1 MRRHR
6 WWHWWRGGYGGLCST
21 RVLQNETK
29 RYTIHHRVIH
39 VQVHVCLSRPNG
51 KRHDELSSSLLVSR
65 EIRDYIRTT
74 MKEVATAHF
83 FKSVSRCHRVS
94 FVVFCHLCYYIVIY
108 ILLPP
113 IFCFRRKVAEDF
125 SLLNFFF
132 FFFHKLWFCSTTWE
146 INLFIYFFS
155 F

>member
-1 MRRHR
+1 MEAYVPRAF
-6 WWHWWRGGYGGLCST
+6 S
-21 RVLQNETK
+21 ETK

-108 ILLPP
+108 ILLP
-113 IFCFRRKVAEDF
+113 
-125 SLLNFFF
+125 
-132 FFFHKLWFCSTTWE
+132 
-146 INLFIYFFS
+146 FFS
-155 F
+155 RLFFVFVEKWPKISLFWTFSSSFFISCDFVRSLER

>member
-39 VQVHVCLSRPNG
+39 VQVHVCFSRPNG
-51 KRHDELSSSLLVSR
+51 KRHDELFKFSSRVARDPRLYSHDDERSSDGTFFQKRLAMPPSLFRRVLPSLLLYR
-65 EIRDYIRTT
+65 YLYIIT
-74 MKEVATAHF
+74 
-83 FKSVSRCHRVS
+83 
-94 FVVFCHLCYYIVIY
+94 
-108 ILLPP
+108 ILFPP

-132 FFFHKLWFCSTTWE
+132 FFFHKL
-146 INLFIYFFS
+146 
-155 F
+155 